1 MVEKSHLL
9 FFLLKSKALTI
20 AFFVKLSSFFFF
32 SRDGQFSGII
42 QFPENKFTVKEKPWE
57 NILNILIGCCANSN
71 SDNATGL
78 IIRNYDLKNHLC
90 FCGMTDDAIKG
101 TLILIRYEIK
111 FDTLENIQRFLV
123 INPLEKIILIMRTHQ
138 SKHQGQLRCDI
149 CHCINEVTLLTFL
162 VKDELKNSGVI
173 VTGLLLYLGKTH
185 SQGSFIDCDNF
196 IVFGEIFSSVLHFDN
211 FWKSFVSQK
220 MF

>member
-1 MVEKSHLL
+1 
-9 FFLLKSKALTI
+9 
-20 AFFVKLSSFFFF
+20 
-32 SRDGQFSGII
+32 
-42 QFPENKFTVKEKPWE
+42 
-57 NILNILIGCCANSN
+57 
-71 SDNATGL
+71 
-78 IIRNYDLKNHLC
+78 
-90 FCGMTDDAIKG
+90 
-101 TLILIRYEIK
+101 
-111 FDTLENIQRFLV
+111 
-123 INPLEKIILIMRTHQ
+123 MRQ
-138 SKHQGQLRCDI
+138 SKHQGQLRSDI

-185 SQGSFIDCDNF
+185 SQGSFVDCDNF